1 MNPINLFCFKTLFGL
16 LHHANASKDFC
27 ETTAK
32 KSAILKKKVNVFH
45 IQISLL
51 QITNTNT
58 TYTSDA

>member
-32 KSAILKKKVNVFH
+32 KSAISKKRKIKSMPSIFKLVYFK
-45 IQISLL
+45 
-51 QITNTNT
+51 
-58 TYTSDA
+58 